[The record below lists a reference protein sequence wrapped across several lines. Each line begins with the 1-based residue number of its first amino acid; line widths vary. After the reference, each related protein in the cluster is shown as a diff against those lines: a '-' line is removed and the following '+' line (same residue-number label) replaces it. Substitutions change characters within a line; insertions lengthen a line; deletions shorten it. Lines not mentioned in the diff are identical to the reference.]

1 MTEETKDEFAAQDQ
15 DELSEIHDFD
25 FGRAVMLMSIAEKVS
40 TVAPKATSLL
50 GIAQAELEFMNQQ
63 AKDIARRRA
72 DRARE
77 ADERARQAEQDRLN
91 AEADEANAEA
101 DANERPGPRAIPS
114 QAAPVQQPGMP
125 APTRRV

>member
-1 MTEETKDEFAAQDQ
+1 MTDEPKDEFAVQDQ
-15 DELSEIHDFD
+15 DELKEIHEFD

-40 TVAPKATSLL
+40 TVSPKATSLL

-77 ADERARQAEQDRLN
+77 ADERKRQAEQQKLDSE
-91 AEADEANAEA
+91 AEQATEDNEVEVRHPRVIPAQAE
-101 DANERPGPRAIPS
+101 
-114 QAAPVQQPGMP
+114 PVQQPGMP
-125 APTRRV
+125 EPTRRL